1 MHIFNY
7 VHLSGYKTR
16 KK

>member
-7 VHLSGYKTR
+7 TEHLR
-16 KK
+16 I

>member
-7 VHLSGYKTR
+7 CVV
-16 KK
+16 